1 MRGTVT
7 TRTKKLLS
15 GIAAIAATVAWPTGA
30 ANAQAPER
38 SILEEIVVTAQRR
51 EENIQDVPISVTA
64 LRGERLETL
73 FAGGEDVRALA
84 SRVPSLYAES
94 SNGRLAPRFYM
105 RGLGNSDFDLAASQS
120 VSVIVDEVVQE
131 NVILKSFPLFDL
143 DRVEVLRGPQ
153 GSLFGRNTPAGIVK
167 FETRKPT
174 AETDG
179 YASATIGSLGTLNF
193 EGALGGS
200 LNENKTLLARL
211 SVFSQ
216 NRDDWIDNGFTGEA
230 DALGGFNEN
239 AFRLQVQAQP
249 TDAFSALF
257 NLHGRDLKNG
267 TASIFQANIL
277 TTGSNSLNGN
287 FDRDRV
293 YFDGG
298 DNNPQ
303 EANALGGSVR
313 LDFDFGNELTLTSIS
328 SYERVEN
335 RSLGDIDGGVVDF
348 SQSVP
353 VPPGLTFNPNVLVFG
368 FLPALTFPGTVPF
381 PSDTQDGLT
390 DLEQITQEFR
400 LASNASDRL
409 FWQAGVFWFDSD
421 FSVQTFPFFVD
432 PTTVRH
438 ENTSW
443 AVFGQV
449 SYDLTDRTTLTA
461 GLRYTDDDKDMTT
474 PAGPNPQPPVSVSD
488 EQVSWDLSLSYAL
501 NDDVNLFGRVAS
513 GFRAPSIQ
521 GRNIAFF
528 DPNPFS
534 IADSETILSTEVGFK
549 STLTDRV
556 RLNGSVYYYTID
568 DQQLSAIGGNTN
580 SNVLVNADKG
590 IGMGVDLDAEIVFSD
605 NFVMTVGGSY
615 NDTEIDDPNLVTA
628 TCGSG
633 QCTVLD
639 PLTFAGG
646 FAVLDGNPF
655 PQAPEFMLNVT
666 ARYSAAVGDDD
677 ELYVL
682 ADFVNQGDTNFFLYE
697 AAEYHSGSIYEAGLR
712 AGYIANGG
720 QWELSAFARNLTDE
734 ENLKGGIDFNN
745 NTGFV
750 NEPRIFGLN
759 LRVNFGEL

>member
-7 TRTKKLLS
+7 TRTMNLLS
-15 GIAAIAATVAWPTGA
+15 GIAAIAATVAWPAGV

-200 LNENKTLLARL
+200 LNASETLMGRL
-211 SVFSQ
+211 SIFSQ
-216 NRDDWIDNGFTGEA
+216 NRDDWIDNGFTGES

-239 AFRLQVQAQP
+239 AFRLQLLMLP
-249 TDAFSALF
+249 NDAFSALF

-277 TTGSNSLNGN
+277 TTGSNSLNNN
-287 FDRDRV
+287 FFRDRV
-293 YFDGG
+293 FFDGG

-313 LDFDFGNELTLTSIS
+313 LDFDFANELTLTSIS

-353 VPPGLTFNPNVLVFG
+353 VPSGLTFNPNVLVFG

-400 LASNASDRL
+400 LASDASDRM

-421 FSVQTFPFFVD
+421 FSVETFPFFIP

-449 SYDLTDRTTLTA
+449 SYDLTDRATLTA
-461 GLRYTDDDKDMTT
+461 GVRYTDDDKDMST
-474 PAGPNPQPPVSVSD
+474 PRGFNLQPPASVSD
-488 EQVSWDLSLSYAL
+488 EQVSWDLSLSFAV
-501 NDDVNLFGRVAS
+501 NDDVNVFGRVAS

-521 GRNIAFF
+521 GRNIAFA
-528 DPNPFS
+528 PAVGPQFS

-568 DQQLSAIGGNTN
+568 DQQLTAIGGATN
-580 SNVLVNADKG
+580 SAILLNADKG

-605 NFVMTVGGSY
+605 NFVMTFGGSY

-639 PLTFAGG
+639 PLDGNG
-646 FAVLDGNPF
+646 FAILDGNPF

-666 ARYSAAVGDDD
+666 ARYSTAVGDDD

-682 ADFVNQGDTNFFLYE
+682 GDFVNQGDTHFFLYE

-720 QWELSAFARNLTDE
+720 QWELSVFARNLTDE

-750 NEPRIFGLN
+750 NEPRIFG
-759 LRVNFGEL
+759 VNFRLNFGD

>member
-1 MRGTVT
+1 M
-7 TRTKKLLS
+7 
-15 GIAAIAATVAWPTGA
+15 AACPMGA

-64 LRGERLETL
+64 VRGEQLESL
-73 FAGGEDVRALA
+73 FSGGEDVRALA

-153 GSLFGRNTPAGIVK
+153 GSLFGRNTPAGILK

-174 AETDG
+174 AERNG
-179 YASATIGSLGTLNF
+179 YASATVGSLGTLNF

-200 LNENKTLLARL
+200 LNDSETVLARL
-211 SVFSQ
+211 SVLSQ
-216 NRDDWIDNGFTGEA
+216 NRGDWIDNGFTGER
-230 DALGGFNEN
+230 DAMGGFNEN
-239 AFRLQVQAQP
+239 AFRLQVLAQP
-249 TDAFSALF
+249 SDKFSALF
-257 NLHGRDLKNG
+257 NLHGRDLNNG
-267 TASIFQANIL
+267 TASVFRANIL
-277 TTGSNSLNGN
+277 SPGSNNLNDN
-287 FDRDRV
+287 FDRDQV
-293 YFDGG
+293 FFDGG

-303 EANALGGSVR
+303 EANALGGSAR

-328 SYERVEN
+328 SYETVEN
-335 RSLGDIDGGVVDF
+335 RSLGDIDGGNLAF
-348 SQSVP
+348 G
-353 VPPGLTFNPNVLVFG
+353 PGFI
-368 FLPALTFPGTVPF
+368 PF
-381 PSDTQDGLT
+381 PSNTQDGLD
-390 DLEQITQEFR
+390 DLEQLTQEFR
-400 LASNASDRL
+400 LASNASDRM

-421 FSVQTFPFFVD
+421 FSVETFPFFVP

-449 SYDLTDRTTLTA
+449 SYDLTDRATLT
-461 GLRYTDDDKDMTT
+461 GGVRYTDDDKDMTT
-474 PAGPNPQPPVSVSD
+474 PRGFNLIAPVSVSD
-488 EQVSWDLSLSYAL
+488 EQVSWDLSLSFAM
-501 NDDVNLFGRVAS
+501 NDDVNVFGRVAS

-521 GRNIAFF
+521 GRNIAFL
-528 DPNPFS
+528 DANPFS

-549 STLTDRV
+549 STLTDRI

-590 IGMGVDLDAEIVFSD
+590 KGMGVDVDAEILFSD
-605 NFVMTVGGSY
+605 NFVMTFGGSY

-628 TCGSG
+628 VCA

-639 PLTFAGG
+639 ALNQDG
-646 FAVLDGNPF
+646 FAILDGNPF
-655 PQAPEFMLNVT
+655 PQAPESMLNVT
-666 ARYSAAVGDDD
+666 ARYSTPVGDND
-677 ELYVL
+677 EVYLF
-682 ADFVNQGDTNFFLYE
+682 ADAVRQGDTNFFLYE
-697 AAEYHSGSIYEAGLR
+697 SAEYHSGDIYEVGLR
-712 AGYIANGG
+712 AGYIGNDG
-720 QWELSAFARNLTDE
+720 QWELSVFARNLTDE

-745 NTGFV
+745 LTGFV

-759 LRVNFGEL
+759 FQLNFGDL

>member
-1 MRGTVT
+1 MRGKVT
-7 TRTKKLLS
+7 TSNKVLLT
-15 GIAAIAATVAWPTGA
+15 GFATILTLPLGA
-30 ANAQAPER
+30 ANAQAPASAR

-64 LRGERLETL
+64 VRGERLESL

-153 GSLFGRNTPAGIVK
+153 GSLFGRNTPAGIIK

-174 AETDG
+174 AENEG
-179 YASATIGSLGTLNF
+179 YMSATVGSLGTVNF
-193 EGALGGS
+193 EAGGGGS
-200 LNENKTLLARL
+200 LNASETLLGRL
-211 SVFSQ
+211 SVLSQ
-216 NRDDWIDNGFTGEA
+216 NRDDWIDNGFTGER
-230 DALGGFNEN
+230 DALGGFNES
-239 AFRLQVQAQP
+239 AFRLQLLAQP
-249 TDAFSALF
+249 NDTFSALF
-257 NLHGRDLKNG
+257 NLHGRDLNNG
-267 TASIFQANIL
+267 TASIFRANIL
-277 TTGSNSLNGN
+277 TTGSNSLNQN
-287 FDRDRV
+287 FDRDTV
-293 YFDGG
+293 FFDGG

-303 EANALGGSVR
+303 EANAHGGSVR

-328 SYERVEN
+328 SYETVEN
-335 RSLGDIDGGVVDF
+335 RSLGDIDGG
-348 SQSVP
+348 
-353 VPPGLTFNPNVLVFG
+353 NLVFG
-368 FLPALTFPGTVPF
+368 PGFIPF
-381 PSDTQDGLT
+381 PSNTQDGLT
-390 DLEQITQEFR
+390 DLDQITQEFR

-421 FSVQTFPFFVD
+421 FSVETFPFFV
-432 PTTVRH
+432 PSTTVRH

-443 AVFGQV
+443 AAFGQV
-449 SYDLTDRTTLTA
+449 SFDLGDRATLTA
-461 GLRYTDDDKDMTT
+461 GVRYTDDDKDMST
-474 PAGPNPQPPVSVSD
+474 PQGFNLIAPVSVSD
-488 EQVSWDLSLSYAL
+488 EQVSWDVSLSFAMS
-501 NDDVNLFGRVAS
+501 DDVNVFGRVAS

-521 GRNIAFF
+521 GRNIAFL
-528 DPNPFS
+528 DANPFS
-534 IADSETILSTEVGFK
+534 IADSETILSTEIGFK
-549 STLTDRV
+549 STLTDRL

-590 IGMGVDLDAEIVFSD
+590 VGMGVDLDAEILFSD
-605 NFVMTVGGSY
+605 NFVMTFGGSY

-633 QCTVLD
+633 QCTILD
-639 PLTFAGG
+639 PLDGNG
-646 FAVLDGNPF
+646 FAILDGNPF
-655 PQAPEFMLNVT
+655 PQAPEYMINVT
-666 ARYSAAVGDDD
+666 ARYSTAVNGND

-697 AAEYHSGSIYEAGLR
+697 AAEFHTGSIYEAGLR
-712 AGYIANGG
+712 AGYIGNDGL
-720 QWELSAFARNLTDE
+720 WELAVFARNLTDE

-759 LRVNFGEL
+759 FRLNFGDL

>member
-1 MRGTVT
+1 MRGIHTTKNKFLRAGLGRLIVSTALFACPYGVT
-7 TRTKKLLS
+7 H
-15 GIAAIAATVAWPTGA
+15 
-30 ANAQAPER
+30 AQAQER

-51 EENIQDVPISVTA
+51 EENIQDVPISVSA
-64 LRGERLETL
+64 LRGERLESL
-73 FAGGEDVRALA
+73 FEGGEDVRALA
-84 SRVPSLYAES
+84 NRVPSLYAES

-120 VSVIVDEVVQE
+120 VSVIIDEVVQE

-143 DRVEVLRGPQ
+143 DRIEVLRGPQ
-153 GSLFGRNTPAGIVK
+153 GSLFGRNTPAGIIK

-174 AETDG
+174 ADLDG
-179 YASATIGSLGTLNF
+179 YASATIGSLGTMNF

-200 LNENKTLLARL
+200 LNESQTLLARL
-211 SVFSQ
+211 SVLSQ
-216 NRDDWIDNGFTGEA
+216 NRDDWIDNGYTGEA
-230 DALGGFNEN
+230 DAMGGFSEN
-239 AFRLQVQAQP
+239 AFRLQVLAQP

-257 NLHGRDLKNG
+257 NLHGRDLNNG
-267 TASIFQANIL
+267 TASIFRANIL
-277 TTGSNSLNGN
+277 SPGSNSLNEN

-293 YFDGG
+293 FFDGG
-298 DNNPQ
+298 NNNPQ

-328 SYERVEN
+328 SYETVEN
-335 RSLGDIDGGVVDF
+335 RSLGDIDGG
-348 SQSVP
+348 
-353 VPPGLTFNPNVLVFG
+353 FG
-368 FLPALTFPGTVPF
+368 AVFLPEMGPGFIPF
-381 PSDTQDGLT
+381 PAETQDGLD
-390 DLEQITQEFR
+390 DLEQLTQEFR
-400 LASNASDRL
+400 LASNASDRM
-409 FWQAGVFWFDSD
+409 FWQAGLFWFDSD
-421 FSVQTFPFFVD
+421 FSVITFPFFV
-432 PTTVRH
+432 PSTTVRH

-443 AVFGQV
+443 AAFGQI
-449 SYDLTDRTTLTA
+449 SYDLTDRMTLTA
-461 GLRYTDDDKDMTT
+461 GVRYTDDDKDMTT
-474 PAGPNPQPPVSVSD
+474 PAGQTPNPQPPVSVSD
-488 EQVSWDLSLSYAL
+488 EQVSWDLSLSYTL
-501 NDDVNLFGRVAS
+501 SDDVNIFGRVAS

-590 IGMGVDLDAEIVFSD
+590 IGVGVDIDAEILFSD
-605 NFVMTVGGSY
+605 NFMMTFGGSY

-628 TCGSG
+628 VCA

-639 PLTFAGG
+639 PLDSNG
-646 FAVLDGNPF
+646 FAILDGNPF
-655 PQAPEFMLNVT
+655 PQAPEFMINVT
-666 ARYSAAVGDDD
+666 ARYSTPVGDDD
-677 ELYVL
+677 ELYIF

-697 AAEYHSGSIYEAGLR
+697 SAEYHSGSIFEAGLR

-720 QWELSAFARNLTDE
+720 QWELSVFARNLTDE

-745 NTGFV
+745 LTGFV
-750 NEPRIFGLN
+750 NEPRIFGINFQL
-759 LRVNFGEL
+759 NFGDY

>member
-1 MRGTVT
+1 MRGSYPTSVNSFG
-7 TRTKKLLS
+7 S
-15 GIAAIAATVAWPTGA
+15 GVGRVVAISAIIVILGGPPGASVAY
-30 ANAQAPER
+30 AQER

-51 EENIQDVPISVTA
+51 EENIQDVPISVSA
-64 LRGERLETL
+64 LRGERLESI
-73 FAGGEDVRALA
+73 FQGGEDVRALA
-84 SRVPSLYAES
+84 NRVPSLYAES

-153 GSLFGRNTPAGIVK
+153 GTLFGRNTPAGILK
-167 FETRKPT
+167 FETRRPT
-174 AETDG
+174 AEFEG
-179 YASATIGSLGTLNF
+179 YASATVGSLGTLNF
-193 EGALGGS
+193 EGALGGA
-200 LNENKTLLARL
+200 LNDSETLMARL
-211 SVFSQ
+211 SILSQ
-216 NRDDWIDNGFTGEA
+216 NRDDWIDNGFTGET

-239 AFRLQVQAQP
+239 AFRLQVLAQA

-257 NLHGRDLKNG
+257 NLHGRDLSNG

-277 TTGSNSLNGN
+277 TTGSNELNNN
-287 FDRDRV
+287 FFRDRV
-293 YFDGG
+293 FFDGG

-303 EANALGGSVR
+303 EATALGGSVR
-313 LDFDFGNELTLTSIS
+313 LDFDFGNEITLTSITA
-328 SYERVEN
+328 YETVEN
-335 RSLGDIDGGVVDF
+335 LSLGDIDGG
-348 SQSVP
+348 
-353 VPPGLTFNPNVLVFG
+353 FG
-368 FLPALTFPGTVPF
+368 AVFLPVMGPGFIPF

-409 FWQAGVFWFDSD
+409 FWQAGLFWFDSD

-449 SYDLTDRTTLTA
+449 SYDLTDRTTLT
-461 GLRYTDDDKDMTT
+461 GGIRYTDDDKDMTT
-474 PAGPNPQPPVSVSD
+474 PDTPNPQPAVNASD
-488 EQVSWDLSLSYAL
+488 EQVSWDLSLMYAVS
-501 NDDVNLFGRVAS
+501 DDFNLFGRVAS
-513 GFRAPSIQ
+513 GFRAPTIQ

-528 DPNPFS
+528 DANPFS
-534 IADSETILSTEVGFK
+534 VADSETILSTEVGFK
-549 STLTDRV
+549 STIGDRV
-556 RLNGSVYYYTID
+556 RLNGSVFYYTID

-580 SNVLVNADKG
+580 SNVLINADKG
-590 IGMGVDLDAEIVFSD
+590 VGTGIDLDAEILISD
-605 NFVMTVGGSY
+605 NFVMTFGGSW

-639 PLTFAGG
+639 PLDGNG
-646 FAVLDGNPF
+646 FAILDGNPF
-655 PQAPEFMLNVT
+655 PQAPEYMLNAT
-666 ARYSAAVGDDD
+666 ARYSTAVGTNSEAYWLLDYA
-677 ELYVL
+677 L
-682 ADFVNQGDTNFFLYE
+682 QGDTNFFLYE
-697 AAEYHSGSIYEAGLR
+697 SAEFHSGDIYELGLR
-712 AGYIANGG
+712 AGYIGNDG
-720 QWELSAFARNLTDE
+720 QWELAAFARNLTDE

-750 NEPRIFGLN
+750 NEPRIFG
-759 LRVNFGEL
+759 VNFRLNFGD

>member
-1 MRGTVT
+1 MRGKYPTN
-7 TRTKKLLS
+7 RNRLMKNRARS
-15 GIAAIAATVAWPTGA
+15 GPVLAIAAIVGCPLGISGVVA
-30 ANAQAPER
+30 QER

-64 LRGERLETL
+64 LRGERLTSIFE
-73 FAGGEDVRALA
+73 GGEDVRALA

-153 GSLFGRNTPAGIVK
+153 GTLFGRNTPAGILK
-167 FETRKPT
+167 FETRRPT
-174 AETDG
+174 AEFDG

-193 EGALGGS
+193 EGALGGA
-200 LNENKTLLARL
+200 LNDSETLMARL
-211 SVFSQ
+211 SILSQ
-216 NRDDWIDNGFTGEA
+216 NRDDWIDNGFTGET

-239 AFRLQVQAQP
+239 AFRLQVLAQP

-257 NLHGRDLKNG
+257 NVHGRDLSNG

-277 TTGSNSLNGN
+277 TTGSNELNEN
-287 FDRDRV
+287 FFRDRV
-293 YFDGG
+293 FFDGG

-313 LDFDFGNELTLTSIS
+313 LDFDFGNEITLTSITA
-328 SYERVEN
+328 YETVEN
-335 RSLGDIDGGVVDF
+335 LSLGDIDGG
-348 SQSVP
+348 
-353 VPPGLTFNPNVLVFG
+353 FG
-368 FLPALTFPGTVPF
+368 AVFLPVMGPGFIPF

-409 FWQAGVFWFDSD
+409 FWQAGLFWFDSD
-421 FSVQTFPFFVD
+421 FSVQTFPFFVP

-443 AVFGQV
+443 AAFGQV
-449 SYDLTDRTTLTA
+449 SFDLTDRTTLTA
-461 GLRYTDDDKDMTT
+461 GVRYTDDDKDMTT
-474 PAGPNPQPPVSVSD
+474 PDTPNPQPAVNASD
-488 EQVSWDLSLSYAL
+488 EQVSWDLSLMYAVS
-501 NDDVNLFGRVAS
+501 DDFNVFGRVAS
-513 GFRAPSIQ
+513 GFRAPTIQ

-528 DPNPFS
+528 DANPFS
-534 IADSETILSTEVGFK
+534 VADSETILSTEIGFK
-549 STLTDRV
+549 STIGDRV
-556 RLNGSVYYYTID
+556 RLNGSVFHYAID

-580 SNVLVNADKG
+580 SNVLINADKG
-590 IGMGVDLDAEIVFSD
+590 IGMGVDLDAEILISD
-605 NFVMTVGGSY
+605 NFVMTFGGSW

-628 TCGSG
+628 TCGSA

-639 PLTFAGG
+639 PLDANG
-646 FAVLDGNPF
+646 FAILDGNPF
-655 PQAPEFMLNVT
+655 PQAPEYMLNAT
-666 ARYSAAVGDDD
+666 ARYSTDVGTNSEAYWLLDYS
-677 ELYVL
+677 L
-682 ADFVNQGDTNFFLYE
+682 QGDTNFFLYE
-697 AAEYHSGSIYEAGLR
+697 SAEYHSGDIYELGLR
-712 AGYIANGG
+712 AGYIGNDG
-720 QWELSAFARNLTDE
+720 QWELAVFARNLTDE

-750 NEPRIFGLN
+750 NEPRIFGVN
-759 LRVNFGEL
+759 FRVNFGE

>member
-1 MRGTVT
+1 MRGNVT
-7 TRTKKLLS
+7 TRYKYLLT
-15 GIAAIAATVAWPTGA
+15 AIAAAVACPIGA
-30 ANAQAPER
+30 ANAQAPDR

-64 LRGERLETL
+64 VRGEQLESL

-153 GSLFGRNTPAGIVK
+153 GSLFGRNTPAGIIK
-167 FETRKPT
+167 FETRKPI
-174 AETDG
+174 AERDG

-200 LNENKTLLARL
+200 LNESETLLARL
-211 SVFSQ
+211 SVLSQ
-216 NRDDWIDNGFTGEA
+216 NRDDWIDNGFTGES
-230 DALGGFNEN
+230 DAMGGFNEN
-239 AFRLQVQAQP
+239 AFRLQLLAVGGDSF
-249 TDAFSALF
+249 TALF
-257 NLHGRDLKNG
+257 NLHGRDLNNG
-267 TASIFQANIL
+267 TASIFQANVL
-277 TTGSNSLNGN
+277 TTGSNSLNQN
-287 FDRDRV
+287 FFRDEV
-293 YFDGG
+293 FFDGG

-303 EANALGGSVR
+303 EASALGGSVR

-328 SYERVEN
+328 SYETVEN
-335 RSLGDIDGGVVDF
+335 RSLGDIDGG
-348 SQSVP
+348 
-353 VPPGLTFNPNVLVFG
+353 NLVFG
-368 FLPALTFPGTVPF
+368 PGFIPF
-381 PSDTQDGLT
+381 PSATQDGLE
-390 DLEQITQEFR
+390 DLEQLTQEFR

-409 FWQAGVFWFDSD
+409 FWQGGVFWFDSD
-421 FSVQTFPFFVD
+421 FSVETFPGFVP

-443 AVFGQV
+443 AAFGQF
-449 SYDLTDRTTLTA
+449 SFDLTDRATLTA
-461 GLRYTDDDKDMTT
+461 GVRYTDDDKDMST
-474 PAGPNPQPPVSVSD
+474 PRGFNLIAPVSVSD
-488 EQVSWDLSLSYAL
+488 EQVSWDLSLSFAM
-501 NDDVNLFGRVAS
+501 NDDVNIFGRVAS

-521 GRNIAFF
+521 GRNIAFL
-528 DPNPFS
+528 DANPFS
-534 IADSETILSTEVGFK
+534 IADSETILSTEIGFK
-549 STLTDRV
+549 STPTDRV

-590 IGMGVDLDAEIVFSD
+590 VGMGVDVDMEILLSE
-605 NFVMTVGGSY
+605 NFTVTFGGSY

-639 PLTFAGG
+639 PLDVNG
-646 FAVLDGNPF
+646 FAILDGNPF
-655 PQAPEFMLNVT
+655 PQAPEYMLNVT
-666 ARYSAAVGDDD
+666 ARYSTPVGDDD
-677 ELYVL
+677 EVYIY
-682 ADFVNQGDTNFFLYE
+682 ADFANQGDTNFFLYE
-697 AAEYHSGSIYEAGLR
+697 AAEFHTGSIYEAGLR
-712 AGYIANGG
+712 AGFIANDG
-720 QWELSAFARNLTDE
+720 QWELSVFARNLTDE

-750 NEPRIFGLN
+750 NEPRVFGLN
-759 LRVNFGEL
+759 FQLNFGEQ